1 MIYNLLTYLDLI
13 IIPFI
18 ERLFVVMRIQPVL
31 EGGITENDEDVGS
44 NMVGETLNLGIST
57 LKL

>member
-1 MIYNLLTYLDLI
+1 
-13 IIPFI
+13 
-18 ERLFVVMRIQPVL
+18 MRIQPVL